1 MARQIVW
8 AIALVAL
15 IPSLGRASELGAT
28 CDREQAS
35 QQRGAHPPAPG
46 AKPDGKDSKPGD
58 HPPPRPKWWID
69 PKLRAELGIN
79 DQQSAAVDKI
89 WQASMPSL
97 MEGHQKLDKLEEA
110 LSQMADATDEAA
122 VKAQIDKVENFRAE
136 LSKQRTLM
144 IYRMNRLLSPE
155 QRAKVKEMYDR
166 REPPKR
172 DGRNSSR
179 R

>member
-1 MARQIVW
+1 MVRQIVC

-15 IPSLGRASELGAT
+15 IPSLGRASESGAT

-46 AKPDGKDSKPGD
+46 AKPDAKDSKPGD
-58 HPPPRPKWWID
+58 HPPPVKWWID
-69 PKLRAELGIN
+69 AKLRADLGIT
-79 DQQSAAVDKI
+79 DQQSAAVELI
-89 WQASMPSL
+89 WQKSIPSL
-97 MEGHQKLDKLEEA
+97 HEGREQLTKLEDA
-110 LSQMADATDEAA
+110 LSILTETADEAA
-122 VKAQIDKVENFRAE
+122 VKAQIEKVENLRAE
-136 LSKQRTLM
+136 LNKGRTLM
-144 IYRMNRLLSPE
+144 IYRMNQLLKPD
-155 QRAKVKEMYDR
+155 QRAKVKQMYER

>member
-15 IPSLGRASELGAT
+15 IPSLGRASELGTT

-35 QQRGAHPPAPG
+35 QQRGAHPPQAAG
-46 AKPDGKDSKPGD
+46 KPDKDKADD
-58 HPPPRPKWWID
+58 HPQPRPKWWID
-69 PKLRAELGIN
+69 QKLRTELGIT

-97 MEGHQKLDKLEEA
+97 MDGHQKLDKLEEA

-144 IYRMNRLLSPE
+144 IYRMNRLLTPD
-155 QRAKVKEMYDR
+155 QRAKVKLMYER